1 MEPGP
6 EKNRGMPLRIFSVFF
21 LLFPMPF
28 SFLTPALRRPDK
40 TAEFARTVRQEGDLV
55 AAEAIRCTRRVQ
67 SQKAF
72 LLIFF
77 SLIIRQ

>member
-55 AAEAIRCTRRVQ
+55 AAEAIRCRRRGR
-67 SQKAF
+67 SRKAF
-72 LLIFF
+72 LLVF
-77 SLIIRQ
+77 SHLL